1 MDGCCILGARRNTE
15 TLGPIWWMM
24 MMMMKA
30 ILTEYSIF
38 IYQKI
43 YLTITANRIPG
54 GGIILT
60 WNRVS
65 FRLGSFFSGLGIFFC
80 YILLAIN
87 INFHFCY
94 NQLSTHMSSVSNF
107 CDFATKYI
115 HSSVCLSLRFF
126 VCFPHPMLK
135 QICGNMSRHI
145 PEKKLK
151 TETDM
156 HSVTKWPSR

>member
-1 MDGCCILGARRNTE
+1 
-15 TLGPIWWMM
+15 M

-65 FRLGSFFSGLGIFFC
+65 FHLGSFFSGLGIFFC

-115 HSSVCLSLRFF
+115 HSSVSLSVAALFCLFSSSNVKANLWQH
-126 VCFPHPMLK
+126 V
-135 QICGNMSRHI
+135 QTYSR
-145 PEKKLK
+145 EKA
-151 TETDM
+151 
-156 HSVTKWPSR
+156 